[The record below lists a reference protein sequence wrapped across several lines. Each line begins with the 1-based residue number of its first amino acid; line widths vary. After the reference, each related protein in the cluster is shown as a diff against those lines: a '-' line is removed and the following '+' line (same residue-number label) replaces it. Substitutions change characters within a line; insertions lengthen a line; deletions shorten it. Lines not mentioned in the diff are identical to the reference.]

1 MNITMSMTDLR
12 ALLIEAGEVSSNKV
26 LSKAGLLKP
35 NLSKQEAYKMYGASF
50 VERWIKEGLIHPER
64 DGSGTSKWRIDRS
77 EIEAVSKASNRHTF
91 LNTDE
96 RKANQ
101 S

>member
-1 MNITMSMTDLR
+1 MNLTMSMTDLR
-12 ALLIEAGEVSSNKV
+12 ALLIEAGEVSSSKT

-35 NLSKQEAYKMYGASF
+35 TMSKQEAYRMYGKSD

-64 DGSGTSKWRIDRS
+64 DGSGSAKWRIDRS
-77 EIEAVSKASNRHTF
+77 EIEAVRKASNRHTF

-96 RKANQ
+96 RRG
-101 S
+101 